1 MRSLYVHECITVL
14 EHMEDEVIQDAL
26 RAGVD
31 LRSYSK
37 QIEQQLRESEQAAID
52 DYIAE
57 AEQIAGLHREI
68 TQCNNVLEV

>member
-1 MRSLYVHECITVL
+1 MRSLYVQKCITVL

-57 AEQIAGLHREI
+57 AEQIASLHREI
-68 TQCNNVLEV
+68 TMHS

>member
-1 MRSLYVHECITVL
+1 MRCLHAKCITVL

-37 QIEQQLRESEQAAID
+37 QIEQQLRESEQAAI
-52 DYIAE
+52 IIFV
-57 AEQIAGLHREI
+57 QRE
-68 TQCNNVLEV
+68 